1 MSKILFVDDDAIARR
16 NIATKIDWA
25 SYGWELVYTAKDA
38 VEALE
43 YIKQNQPDIILSDIK
58 MPVMDGIQ
66 MALIARNY
74 YPDIKYIFLSGYKEF
89 EYAKQALKLNAVDYL
104 NKPVEAAQLI
114 EVLKEADRLS
124 KKDKEANRILKDKY
138 PFLKRHYLSQL
149 MYHHFREIDDSV
161 FKAFDINLSRGFGI
175 TGYLE
180 FTAGDQA
187 DAKLPADVVAGL
199 SPYLSSL
206 YDGSFFMNMEDMQ
219 IFFIFTCCDMNSEK
233 EFQVKI
239 KELEG
244 AVVRYL
250 KLHHADF
257 LKPAFHYGSV
267 IRSLN
272 ELYLSYESIL
282 KSIDSDTSDLL
293 ADVKQYL
300 DQNYHREDL
309 TLTQIAEHF
318 YVNHC
323 YLTSIF
329 KEKYGINLYD
339 YLIQT
344 RMKKAGEL
352 VASTNMKVYEIAE
365 AVGYKNSQYF
375 SVSFKKYFNC
385 TVLQYKKQQSL

>member
-16 NIATKIDWA
+16 NIAAKIDWA
-25 SYGWELVYTAKDA
+25 AYGWELVYAAKDA

-58 MPVMDGIQ
+58 MPVMDGIS

-104 NKPVEAAQLI
+104 NKPVEAEQLI

-124 KKDKEANRILKDKY
+124 KQDKEANRILRDKY

-149 MYHHFREIDDSV
+149 MYRHFREIDDSV
-161 FKAFDINLSRGFGI
+161 FQAFDINLSNGFGI

-180 FTAGDQA
+180 FTGGEQA
-187 DAKLPADVVAGL
+187 VPGL

-206 YDGSFFMNMEDMQ
+206 YDGSFFINMEDKQ
-219 IFFIFTCCDMNSEK
+219 IFFIFTCCNLGCEK
-233 EFQVKI
+233 EFREKI
-239 KELEG
+239 REMERSVSDYLE
-244 AVVRYL
+244 
-250 KLHHADF
+250 HHHGTA
-257 LKPAFHYGSV
+257 LTPAFHYGSV

-282 KSIDSDTSDLL
+282 KSIDSDTSGLL

-385 TVLQYKKQQSL
+385 TVLQYKKSCRL